1 MQQPNHEK
9 KPKNIISRFCK
20 FKLLSILERSRLI
33 DKLLEDT
40 GDHWRKLENINLE
53 DEPKL

>member
-9 KPKNIISRFCK
+9 KPKNKILRFCK

-40 GDHWRKLENINLE
+40 GDDWRKLENINLD